1 MSLAQYFVDRN
12 IPENKFLN
20 DADQMIDWDGFEKLI
35 NHYIVYK
42 KGGRPP
48 YPVILMLK
56 MHLLQSWYGLS
67 DEQTE
72 FQCKDRLTFRKF
84 LNLGIEDN
92 VPDATTLENF
102 RHKLVASNLSTY
114 LVKYFDECC
123 VDNGLIKKEGSLIDA
138 TFIKANSKPHRDE
151 ELKSDIDAEF
161 GYKGYGY
168 KATVNVDKKSKLIRK
183 TVSAPN
189 NVQESLEFV
198 RVLTGEE
205 VEVYADKGYDR
216 HCVRDILK
224 KRKIRDR
231 VMYQARRSKKGLP
244 AKVLKWQR
252 EAINRYSAK
261 TRARVEH
268 IFAFWKYVFKSA
280 RARYRGLERVN
291 GQMQSLTLAYNLKR
305 MVFLRKQTPDFV
317 WVNSV

>member
-1 MSLAQYFVDRN
+1 MSLVQYFVDRN

-20 DADQMIDWDGFEKLI
+20 DAQEMIDWEGFEKLI

-56 MHLLQSWYGLS
+56 MHLLQMWYGLS
-67 DEQTE
+67 DEQCE

-92 VPDATTLENF
+92 IPDATTLENF
-102 RHKLVASNLSTY
+102 RHKLVESNLADY

-123 VDNGLIKKEGSLIDA
+123 VDNGLIKKDGSLIDA
-138 TFIKANSKPHRDE
+138 TFIKANSRPHSTE
-151 ELKSDIDAEF
+151 ELKSNIDARW
-161 GYKGYGY
+161 GHKGYGY
-168 KATVNVDKKSKLIRK
+168 KATVNVDKKSKLVRK
-183 TVSAPN
+183 AVLASN
-189 NVQESLEFV
+189 NVPEALEFS

-205 VEVYADKGYDR
+205 IEVYADKGYDR
-216 HCVRDILK
+216 YCVRDILK

-244 AKVLKWQR
+244 AKILVWQK
-252 EAINRYSAK
+252 EAINRHSAK
-261 TRARVEH
+261 VRARVEH
-268 IFAFWKYVFKSA
+268 VFACWKYVFKWT

-291 GQMQSLTLAYNLKR
+291 GQIQSLTLAYNLKR
-305 MVFLRKQTPDFV
+305 MVYLRHQTPELV
-317 WVNSV
+317 WVNSA